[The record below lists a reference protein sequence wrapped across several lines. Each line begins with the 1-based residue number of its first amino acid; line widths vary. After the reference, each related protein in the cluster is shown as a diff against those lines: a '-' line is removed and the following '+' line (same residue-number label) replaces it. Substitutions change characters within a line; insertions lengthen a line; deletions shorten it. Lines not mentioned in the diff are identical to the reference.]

1 MIRVGKCVIYLKYL
15 LRCSHLYKFTTSVLF
30 GKLQT
35 EIHSSVWNK
44 KWNKRLVILDIK
56 EKYIY
61 KVCKNRL
68 QGFIGLW
75 DR

>member
-1 MIRVGKCVIYLKYL
+1 MLANVIVYLKYL

-56 EKYIY
+56 VCEKILKDLKNF
-61 KVCKNRL
+61 KVSKLRS
-68 QGFIGLW
+68 I
-75 DR
+75 R